1 MPSVKKTPGAY
12 SRNIAAILRREAE
25 LQGVSQTALGE
36 SIGLSQAQISRI
48 FGGKRV
54 LDVDQVQGLCD
65 LLGLP
70 FESVMQEAAQ
80 AVARD
85 SSD

>member
-1 MPSVKKTPGAY
+1 MPSTKKTPGAY
-12 SRNIAAILRREAE
+12 SRSIATILRREAE
-25 LQGVSQTALGE
+25 SQDVTQTVLGE
-36 SIGLSQAQISRI
+36 TIGLSQSQMSRI
-48 FGGKRV
+48 LNGMRV

-65 LLGLP
+65 LLGLR
-70 FESVMQEAAQ
+70 FEDVMQEAAQ